1 MAQPK
6 LMLVDGH
13 AVAFRAF
20 HALRD
25 ANLRSTA
32 TGEPT
37 YAIFGFLQ
45 IVLTQLQKMMPE
57 YAAVSFDMGRT
68 FRHDDFADYKAGRG
82 EAPDEFHAQ
91 LERIKQVL
99 TALNIPIYVAP
110 NYEADDVIGTLGT
123 QATAQQFDTFILTGD
138 TDTLQLVNDHVH
150 VLLSVPYRQAQEIKE
165 YDVAVVAERYGGL
178 RPEQLTDLRGLKGDA
193 SDNIPGVKGIGEQG
207 AITLLNQFGKVETI
221 YDHLDEVPKRFQKV
235 LTGQREIAMLSKQL
249 ATIRCDVPVELDLEQ
264 CRVRDYDRD
273 SVIALFRELEFGR
286 LISKLPEVGTPGP
299 VEPAAAPPDAN
310 YKLKKAKPKV
320 AKTTDQTDMF
330 DIDAVFGGSA
340 TSTVTTTAAPVASGN
355 RVTATLGTYQ
365 SVTTERQLNELVA
378 ALQAAPHFAFDTETN
393 GLDEFRSDL
402 VGFSFATEPGAG
414 WYLPV
419 AHTGPDVEQLPAETI
434 QAALQPLLEDGKRP
448 KIGHNAKFDM
458 LVLRRWGCEVQ
469 GVVFDSMI
477 AAQLLGKR
485 GGLKDLALYE
495 LDVEMTEITTLIG
508 TGKAQTTF
516 DTVPLDR
523 ATAYAG
529 ADADITLRLYSHLA
543 EQLAALPRI
552 QHIFETIEMPLIPVL
567 ADMEWAGIKI
577 DVGVL
582 QGLSTQMYHRLQKIE
597 QELTVLAGQS
607 FNPGS
612 SQQVSDILFDK
623 LQLPTAGLS
632 KVKSGHYSIT
642 ADVLDKLRGEHAI
655 IDLILEYRQLT
666 KLKSTYIDALPLL
679 VDKQNRVHTS
689 YNQIGSSTGRL
700 SSQDP
705 NLQNIPIRSEQ
716 GREIRR
722 AFVSEPGRQLLAAD
736 YSQIELRILAHTTQD
751 PALLEIFKQG
761 QDIHAATAARLFGV
775 PITQITKNQRRIA
788 KMTVFGTVYG
798 ISSFGLSARTD
809 LSRSDAQLLIT
820 GLFETYP
827 GLRAFFD
834 HTLEEGRNQGY
845 VETLLGRRRYMPEL
859 TSTNGARRQAAERE
873 AINAPIQGTSADLIK
888 MAMVRLH
895 DELVRRA
902 LGAKMLLQVHDELVL
917 EVPDAEVAEVRQL
930 VQATM
935 SEVYPELTVPL
946 EVHLATGTDWDSM
959 EE

>member
-45 IVLTQLQKMMPE
+45 IVLTQLQKMVPE

-91 LERIKQVL
+91 LGRIKQVV
-99 TALNIPIYVAP
+99 TALNIPIYMAA

-123 QATAQQFDTFILTGD
+123 QATAQQVNTFILTGD
-138 TDTLQLVNDHVH
+138 TDTLQLVNEQVH

-207 AITLLNQFGKVETI
+207 AITLLNQFGTVESI
-221 YDHLDEVPKRFQKV
+221 YDHLDEVPKRYQKV

-249 ATIRCDVPVELDLEQ
+249 ATIRCDVPVELDLEH
-264 CRVRDYDRD
+264 CRLRDYDRD
-273 SVIALFRELEFGR
+273 NVIALFRELEFGR
-286 LISKLPEVGTPGP
+286 LISKLPEVGTTAQ
-299 VEPAAAPPDAN
+299 VVPAAAAPDAK
-310 YKLKKAKPKV
+310 YKLKQAKPKLT
-320 AKTTDQTDMF
+320 KTTDQIDMF
-330 DIDAVFGGSA
+330 DIDSVFGGAAVPAA
-340 TSTVTTTAAPVASGN
+340 TPVAPVASGGHVASASGHY
-355 RVTATLGTYQ
+355 R
-365 SVTTERQLNELVA
+365 SVTTEEQLNELVTV
-378 ALQAAPHFAFDTETN
+378 LQTAPHVAFDTETN
-393 GLDEFRSDL
+393 GLDPFRSDL
-402 VGFSFATEPGAG
+402 VGFSFATEPGSG

-419 AHTGPDVEQLPAETI
+419 AHTGPDIEQLPAETI
-434 QAALQPLLEDGKRP
+434 RAALRPVLEDGKRA
-448 KIGHNAKFDM
+448 KVAHNAKFDLM
-458 LVLRRWGCEVQ
+458 VLRRWGCDVH

-485 GGLKDLALYE
+485 GGLKELALYE

-516 DTVPLDR
+516 DTVPLER

-529 ADADITLRLYSHLA
+529 ADADMTLRLYRRLA
-543 EQLAALPRI
+543 EQLGAVPRI

-577 DVGVL
+577 DVEVL
-582 QGLSTQMYHRLQKIE
+582 KGLSTQMYHRLQEIE
-597 QELTVLAGQS
+597 QELTVLAGQP

-612 SQQVSDILFDK
+612 SQQVSDILFGK

-642 ADVLDKLRGEHAI
+642 ADVLDKLRGQHEI

-679 VDKQNRVHTS
+679 VDQQSRVHTS

-700 SSQDP
+700 SSQNP

-722 AFVSEPGRQLLAAD
+722 AFVSEPGCQLLAAD

-761 QDIHAATAARLFGV
+761 LDIHAATAARLFGV
-775 PITQITKNQRRIA
+775 PLDQITKNQRRIA

-809 LSRSDAQLLIT
+809 LSRSEAQLLIT

-834 HTLEEGRNQGY
+834 HTLDEGRNRGY

-859 TSTNGARRQAAERE
+859 TATNGAHRQAAERE

-895 DELVRRA
+895 EELQRRA
-902 LGAKMLLQVHDELVL
+902 LATKMLLQVHDELVL
-917 EVPDAEVAEVRQL
+917 EVPDAEVDEVRQL
-930 VQATM
+930 VQVTM
-935 SEVYPELTVPL
+935 SDIYPELNVPL